1 MSGMEDEM
9 VSIGTEEQYWQR
21 LLELPRPGEENFLA
35 FYDHRLGAVFTNPRL
50 MLIPLDDHLVHRGD
64 GVFEAMRFEDGAIY
78 QLDEHVRRLM
88 RSSAAI
94 DLHCPVPPE
103 RLSSLIREVCLASNA
118 PEGNALVFLGRGP
131 GGFTLDMRECPEPS
145 LYIVVK
151 RFARKPESFWE
162 IGVSA
167 VRTRIPAKQGWMSQI
182 KSVNYL
188 PNVLMKK
195 DAVDQGAD
203 YPLCFD
209 GEGFLAEGST
219 ENAVL
224 VDANG
229 VFVVPELKNALMGTT
244 LKRAMNLA
252 ATFMD
257 VATRPVPEAELHA
270 CREIILLGTSIDA
283 VGVVRYNGRTVG
295 DGRPG
300 SVSRRLREML
310 MADRN
315 SHAQP
320 LRDA

>member
-1 MSGMEDEM
+1 MVQIRDEHY
-9 VSIGTEEQYWQR
+9 YWER
-21 LLELPRPGEENFLA
+21 LRELPRPGEENFLA
-35 FYDHRLGAVFTNPRL
+35 FYDHRMGAIFTNPRL

-64 GVFEAMRFEDGAIY
+64 GVFEALRFEDGAIY
-78 QLDEHVRRLM
+78 QLGEHLSRLERSASAIGLAAPVGREELDGLVRQ
-88 RSSAAI
+88 
-94 DLHCPVPPE
+94 
-103 RLSSLIREVCLASNA
+103 VCLASGA
-118 PEGNALVFLGRGP
+118 EEGNVLVFVGRGP
-131 GGFTLDMRECPEPS
+131 GGFTLDTRECPVPS
-145 LYIVVK
+145 LYIVAK
-151 RFARKPESFWE
+151 RFAPKPESFWDA
-162 IGVSA
+162 GVSA

-209 GEGFLAEGST
+209 DDGLLAEGST

-224 VDANG
+224 VDARG

-252 ATFMD
+252 RDFVE
-257 VATRPVPEAELHA
+257 VAVRPVPESELYS

-283 VGVVRYNGRTVG
+283 VSVVRYNGQTVG
-295 DGRPG
+295 EGRPG
-300 SVSRRLREML
+300 PVSRRLREL
-310 MADRN
+310 LVADRKR
-315 SHAQP
+315 HGQP

>member
-1 MSGMEDEM
+1 M
-9 VSIGTEEQYWQR
+9 VEIGNEEVYWER
-21 LLELPRPGEENFLA
+21 VKNMPRPGEENFLA
-35 FYDHRLGAVFTNPRL
+35 FYDHRMGAIFTNPRL

-88 RSSAAI
+88 RSAAAI
-94 DLHCPVPPE
+94 DLECPVAPE
-103 RLSSLIREVCLASNA
+103 ELSALVREVCVVSAA
-118 PEGNALVFLGRGP
+118 AEGNVLVFLGRGP
-131 GGFTLDMRECPEPS
+131 GGFTLDTRECPDPS

-151 RFARKPESFWE
+151 RFPRKPESFWE
-162 IGVSA
+162 KGVSA

-195 DAVDQGAD
+195 DAIDQGAD

-224 VDANG
+224 VDRDG

-244 LKRAMNLA
+244 LKRAMGLA
-252 ATFMD
+252 AGFMP
-257 VATRPVPEAELHA
+257 VATRPVPEEELYG

-283 VGVVRYNGRTVG
+283 VNAVRYNGKIVG
-295 DGRPG
+295 DGKPG
-300 SVSRRLREML
+300 PVGRRLREL
-310 MADRN
+310 LVADRKA
-315 SHAQP
+315 HGQP

>member
-1 MSGMEDEM
+1 MIE
-9 VSIGTEEQYWQR
+9 IGNEELYWER
-21 LLELPRPGEENFLA
+21 VRTLTRPGEENFLA

-78 QLDEHVRRLM
+78 QLDEHVGRLM
-88 RSSAAI
+88 RSAAAI
-94 DLHCPVPPE
+94 DLTCPVGLE
-103 RLSSLIREVCLASNA
+103 ALADLVRQVCVVSAA
-118 PEGNALVFLGRGP
+118 AEGNVLVFLGRGP
-131 GGFTLDMRECPEPS
+131 GGFTLDTRECPEPS
-145 LYIVVK
+145 LYVVVK
-151 RFARKPESFWE
+151 RFPRKAESFWE
-162 IGVSA
+162 NGVSA

-209 GEGFLAEGST
+209 DEGFLAEGST

-224 VDANG
+224 VDRDG
-229 VFVVPELKNALMGTT
+229 VFVVPELRNALMGTT

-252 ATFMD
+252 AGFVP
-257 VATRPVPEAELHA
+257 VATRPVPEDELYG

-283 VGVVRYNGRTVG
+283 VSVVRYNGRVVA

-300 SVSRRLREML
+300 PVSRRLREL
-310 MADRN
+310 LVADRKA
-315 SHAQP
+315 HGQP

>member
-1 MSGMEDEM
+1 MIE
-9 VSIGTEEQYWQR
+9 IGNEELYWER
-21 LLELPRPGEENFLA
+21 LRTLPRPGEENFLA

-78 QLDEHVRRLM
+78 QLDEHVGRLM
-88 RSSAAI
+88 RSAAAI
-94 DLHCPVPPE
+94 DLPCPVSAE
-103 RLSSLIREVCLASNA
+103 ALAVLVRQVCVVSAA
-118 PEGNALVFLGRGP
+118 AEGNVLVFLGRGP
-131 GGFTLDMRECPEPS
+131 GGFTLDTRECPEPS
-145 LYIVVK
+145 LYVVVK
-151 RFARKPESFWE
+151 RFPRKAESFWE
-162 IGVSA
+162 NGVSA

-195 DAVDQGAD
+195 DAIDQGAD

-209 GEGFLAEGST
+209 DEGFLAEGST

-224 VDANG
+224 VDREG
-229 VFVVPELKNALMGTT
+229 LFVVPELRNALMGTT

-252 ATFMD
+252 AGFVP
-257 VATRPVPEAELHA
+257 VATRPVPEDELYD

-283 VGVVRYNGRTVG
+283 VSVVRYNGQVVA

-300 SVSRRLREML
+300 PVSRRLREL
-310 MADRN
+310 LVADRKA
-315 SHAQP
+315 HGQP
-320 LRDA
+320 LRDV

>member
-1 MSGMEDEM
+1 M
-9 VSIGTEEQYWQR
+9 VQIGTEQLYWDR
-21 LLELPRPGEENFLA
+21 VRKLPRPGEENFLA
-35 FYDHRLGAVFTNPRL
+35 FYDHRMGAVFTNPRL

-78 QLDEHVRRLM
+78 QLNEHVRRLM
-88 RSSAAI
+88 RSAAAI
-94 DLHCPVPPE
+94 DLGCPMSPE
-103 RLSSLIREVCLASNA
+103 ELSTLVREVCIVSAA
-118 PEGNALVFLGRGP
+118 DEGNVLVFLGRGP
-131 GGFTLDMRECPEPS
+131 GGFTLDTRECPQPS
-145 LYIVVK
+145 LYVVVK
-151 RFARKPESFWE
+151 RFPRKPSSFWE
-162 IGVSA
+162 KGVSA

-195 DAVDQGAD
+195 DAIDQGAD

-209 GEGFLAEGST
+209 GDGFLAEGST

-224 VDANG
+224 VDADG

-252 ATFMD
+252 GGFMP
-257 VATRPVPEAELHA
+257 VATRPVPEDELYG

-283 VGVVRYNGRTVG
+283 VSVVRYNGRTVA

-300 SVSRRLREML
+300 PVSTRLREL
-310 MADRN
+310 LVADRKA
-315 SHAQP
+315 HAQP

>member
-1 MSGMEDEM
+1 MIE
-9 VSIGTEEQYWQR
+9 IGNEELYWER
-21 LLELPRPGEENFLA
+21 VRTLSRPGEGNFLA

-64 GVFEAMRFEDGAIY
+64 GVFEAMRFEAGAIY
-78 QLDEHVRRLM
+78 QLDEHVGRLM
-88 RSSAAI
+88 RSAAAI
-94 DLHCPVPPE
+94 DLPCPVSPE
-103 RLSSLIREVCLASNA
+103 ALADLVRQVCVVSAA
-118 PEGNALVFLGRGP
+118 AEGNVLVFLGRGP
-131 GGFTLDMRECPEPS
+131 GGFTLDTRECPEPS
-145 LYIVVK
+145 LYVVVK
-151 RFARKPESFWE
+151 RFPRKAESFWE
-162 IGVSA
+162 NGVSA

-195 DAVDQGAD
+195 DAIDQGAD

-209 GEGFLAEGST
+209 DEGFLAEGST

-224 VDANG
+224 VDRDG
-229 VFVVPELKNALMGTT
+229 VFVVPELRNALMGTT

-252 ATFMD
+252 AGFVP
-257 VATRPVPEAELHA
+257 VATRPVPEDELYG

-283 VGVVRYNGRTVG
+283 VSVVRYNGRVVA

-300 SVSRRLREML
+300 PVSRRLREL
-310 MADRN
+310 LVADRKA
-315 SHAQP
+315 HGQP

>member
-1 MSGMEDEM
+1 MIE
-9 VSIGTEEQYWQR
+9 IGNEELYWER
-21 LLELPRPGEENFLA
+21 LRTQPRPGEENFLA

-78 QLDEHVRRLM
+78 QLDEHVGRLM
-88 RSSAAI
+88 RSAAAI
-94 DLHCPVPPE
+94 DLPCPVGPE
-103 RLSSLIREVCLASNA
+103 ALADLVRQVCVVSAA
-118 PEGNALVFLGRGP
+118 AEGNVLVFLGRGP
-131 GGFTLDMRECPEPS
+131 GGFTLDTRECPEPS
-145 LYIVVK
+145 LYVVVK
-151 RFARKPESFWE
+151 RFPRKAESFWE
-162 IGVSA
+162 NGVSA

-195 DAVDQGAD
+195 DAIDQGAD

-209 GEGFLAEGST
+209 DEGFLAEGST

-224 VDANG
+224 VDRDG
-229 VFVVPELKNALMGTT
+229 VFVVPELRNALMGTT

-252 ATFMD
+252 AGFVP
-257 VATRPVPEAELHA
+257 VATRPVPEDELYG

-283 VGVVRYNGRTVG
+283 VSVVRYNGRIVA

-300 SVSRRLREML
+300 PVSRRLREL
-310 MADRN
+310 LVADRKA
-315 SHAQP
+315 HGQP

>member
-1 MSGMEDEM
+1 M
-9 VSIGTEEQYWQR
+9 VRIGNEELYWEHV
-21 LLELPRPGEENFLA
+21 LNLPRPGEENFLA

-64 GVFEAMRFEDGAIY
+64 GVFEAMRFEGGAIY

-88 RSSAAI
+88 RSAAAI
-94 DLHCPVPPE
+94 DLPCPLSPE
-103 RLSSLIREVCLASNA
+103 ELSVLVREVCIASA
-118 PEGNALVFLGRGP
+118 AEDGNALVFLGRGP
-131 GGFTLDMRECPEPS
+131 GGFTLDTRECPVPS
-145 LYIVVK
+145 LYVVIK
-151 RFARKPESFWE
+151 RFPRKAESFWE
-162 IGVSA
+162 KGVSA

-195 DAVDQGAD
+195 DAIDQGAD

-224 VDANG
+224 VDRDG
-229 VFVVPELKNALMGTT
+229 TFVVPELKNALMGTT

-252 ATFMD
+252 EGFMA
-257 VATRPVPEAELHA
+257 VASRPVPEDELYD

-283 VGVVRYNGRTVG
+283 VSVVRYNGRTVG

-300 SVSRRLREML
+300 PVSRRLREL
-310 MADRN
+310 LVADRKA
-315 SHAQP
+315 HGQP